1 MALPRPFLL
10 RLCAVLLLSG
20 IAACARTDAPPTTAD
35 AETEA
40 EGDEAAGARK
50 TEEPEALP
58 TLHDMIGLDREQ
70 VTALLGTP
78 TFRRLDTPA
87 DLWQYGNRECIL
99 DLFLYRVRNGTAFKV
114 THADVRTV
122 NGTALTKDACFKGL
136 VKKHHI
142 KQAGKQAG

>member
-1 MALPRPFLL
+1 MQ
-10 RLCAVLLLSG
+10 
-20 IAACARTDAPPTTAD
+20 
-35 AETEA
+35 AESAEA
-40 EGDEAAGARK
+40 ARK

-87 DLWQYGNRECIL
+87 DLWQYGNAECIL

-122 NGTALTKDACFKGL
+122 NDTALTKDACFKGL
-136 VKKHHI
+136 IKKHHI
-142 KQAGKQAG
+142 KQAG

>member
-1 MALPRPFLL
+1 MVLPRSFLL
-10 RLCAVLLLSG
+10 RFCAVLPLSG
-20 IAACARTDAPPTTAD
+20 IAACAQTDAPPATTQ
-35 AETEA
+35 AENAEA
-40 EGDEAAGARK
+40 ARK

-58 TLHDMIGLDREQ
+58 TLHDMIGLDHEQ
-70 VTALLGTP
+70 VTALLGAP

-122 NGTALTKDACFKGL
+122 NDTTLTKDACFKGL
-136 VKKHHI
+136 IKKHHI
-142 KQAGKQAG
+142 KQAG